1 MVYQINSECYKNL
14 KYQEFTSNKRQ
25 NKEKELDKYNFE
37 DKKKEKD
44 IIPSNEEKSTNI
56 QSIFLEHEISKTA
69 DKDLIL
75 EFIKIIERNANK
87 NSAENIYETQ
97 NGNYV
102 CGYSNNLLIIF
113 DNNFCEKL
121 QIKDLNDSPFCI
133 S

>member
-1 MVYQINSECYKNL
+1 MIYKINSECYKNL
-14 KYQEFTSNKRQ
+14 KYQEFTSNKRL
-25 NKEKELDKYNFE
+25 NKEKELDSYNFE